1 MKNIIFDLGGVVVE
15 WNAKRVIET
24 FKGNP
29 ILVNFVRENR
39 LFLNDWRDYDRGDVT
54 RQELIN
60 KVAILS
66 GCPPEDCNE
75 FVEHVKHS
83 LVSIPE
89 TEILI
94 KELMDNKIV
103 ESLDE
108 IKGVGHR
115 IVQGGAYFDKTVIAD
130 EDAVSKI
137 DELASL
143 APLHNHAAIVGINA
157 AKEVMPNAVQTVV
170 FDTAFHQTMA
180 PCEYMYAVPYA
191 WYKEYGIRK
200 YGAHGTS
207 HKYVSQRMNE
217 ILGRNDTKLITC
229 HIGNGASISAVKD
242 GKCVDTS
249 MGLTPNAGLIMGS
262 RCGDMDATVVTYAME
277 KTGMTPKEMD
287 IVLNK
292 QSGLLGIS
300 GVSSDSR
307 DIEEGIKNGNERCIL
322 AQEMY
327 VKRIVEY
334 IAKYYVLLGGCDAI
348 VFTAGVGENSISTR
362 KEILNKLAVLGI
374 KVDEEA
380 NNVRGEERKITTDDS
395 AVPAYIIPTN
405 EELMIAKDTY
415 SLVLQ
420 G

>member
-1 MKNIIFDLGGVVVE
+1 MIILSVNAGSSSLKFTGFEMPSEDVLISGVFERIGIDNSFYTIKVNGEKIKKEVE
-15 WNAKRVIET
+15 LPNH
-24 FKGNP
+24 
-29 ILVNFVRENR
+29 
-39 LFLNDWRDYDRGDVT
+39 
-54 RQELIN
+54 
-60 KVAILS
+60 KVA
-66 GCPPEDCNE
+66 
-75 FVEHVKHS
+75 F
-83 LVSIPE
+83 
-89 TEILI
+89 EILI

-103 ESLDE
+103 EYLDE

-143 APLHNHAAIVGINA
+143 APLHNPAAIVGINA

-380 NNVRGEERKITTDDS
+380 NNVRGEEKKITTDDS

>member
-1 MKNIIFDLGGVVVE
+1 MIILSVNAGSSSLKFTGFEMPSEDVLISGVFERIGIDNSFYTIKLNGEKIKKEVE
-15 WNAKRVIET
+15 LPNH
-24 FKGNP
+24 
-29 ILVNFVRENR
+29 
-39 LFLNDWRDYDRGDVT
+39 
-54 RQELIN
+54 
-60 KVAILS
+60 KVA
-66 GCPPEDCNE
+66 
-75 FVEHVKHS
+75 F
-83 LVSIPE
+83 
-89 TEILI
+89 EILI

-103 ESLDE
+103 ESLEE

-130 EDAVSKI
+130 EDAINKI
-137 DELASL
+137 EELASL
-143 APLHNHAAIVGINA
+143 APLHNPAAIVGINA

-277 KTGMTPKEMD
+277 KTGMTPREMD
-287 IVLNK
+287 TVLNK

-307 DIEEGIKNGNERCIL
+307 DIEEGIKSGNERCIL

>member
-1 MKNIIFDLGGVVVE
+1 MIILSVNAGSSSLKFTGFEMPSEDVLISGVFERIGIDNSFYTIKVNGEKIKKEVE
-15 WNAKRVIET
+15 LPNH
-24 FKGNP
+24 
-29 ILVNFVRENR
+29 
-39 LFLNDWRDYDRGDVT
+39 
-54 RQELIN
+54 
-60 KVAILS
+60 KVA
-66 GCPPEDCNE
+66 
-75 FVEHVKHS
+75 F
-83 LVSIPE
+83 
-89 TEILI
+89 EILI

-130 EDAVSKI
+130 DDAVSKI

-143 APLHNHAAIVGINA
+143 APLHNPAAIVGINA

-249 MGLTPNAGLIMGS
+249 MGLTPNAGLIMDS